1 MFISLWNYYQRTL
14 GLHSDVFILKLFLV
28 LKILLI
34 LLIRFFKNKFLILL
48 NILRHSKIIINL
60 LILVII
66 LIIIILI
73 RQLIIIIILLFRFI
87 NLSLIN
93 RIYQTF
99 IISII
104 NLIGFRI
111 IKVLQLFTKLLV
123 LLKSIVNLR
132 NHYLGC
138 FSWHVFHDWLL
149 IKSFAEILL
158 QSLWYLTHLNL

>member
-48 NILRHSKIIINL
+48 KILRHSKIIINL
-60 LILVII
+60 LII

-93 RIYQTF
+93 WIYQTF

-111 IKVLQLFTKLLV
+111 IKVLQLFTELLV

-138 FSWHVFHDWLL
+138 FSWHVFHDWFL

>member
-1 MFISLWNYYQRTL
+1 MFISLWNDNQRTL

-48 NILRHSKIIINL
+48 KILRHSKIIINL
-60 LILVII
+60 LII

-93 RIYQTF
+93 WIYQTF

>member
-1 MFISLWNYYQRTL
+1 MFISLWNDNQRTL

-48 NILRHSKIIINL
+48 KILRHSKIIINL
-60 LILVII
+60 LII